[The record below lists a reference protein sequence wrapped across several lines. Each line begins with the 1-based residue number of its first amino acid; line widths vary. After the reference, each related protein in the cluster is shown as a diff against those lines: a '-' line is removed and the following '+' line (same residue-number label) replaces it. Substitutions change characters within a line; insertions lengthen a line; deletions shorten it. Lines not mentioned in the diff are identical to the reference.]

1 MPLPLELLRRRIS
14 RELAVC
20 RKITG
25 VTVDGVAADGKM
37 EFPICLDV
45 GVNGASGLTL
55 VDGAVKECELH
66 RFSLE
71 IGRDYPYQKPSLFWQ
86 TPIFHPNICPPEAGG
101 MVCTRLLNE
110 WKAER
115 TISSLICA
123 VMYLIEHPNC
133 REPLGSDACMN
144 AATYLLERAANDC
157 QNSEK
162 S

>member
-1 MPLPLELLRRRIS
+1 MPLPLQLLRQRIN
-14 RELAVC
+14 RELAAC
-20 RKITG
+20 QKISG
-25 VTVDGVAADGKM
+25 VTVDREAADGKI
-37 EFPICLDV
+37 EFPICFDISI
-45 GVNGASGLTL
+45 NGASGLTL
-55 VDGAVKECELH
+55 VGGTVKECELH

-115 TISSLICA
+115 TISSLIYA
-123 VMYLIEHPNC
+123 VMYLIEHPNFM
-133 REPLGSDACMN
+133 EPLGSDACMN
-144 AATYLLERAANDC
+144 AARYLLERAPNDC